1 MPGHDRQQ
9 RTTATATAA
18 ENAEETR
25 EELPPA
31 RPTADQGPDKPT
43 ELGRRSWWGVLKRT
57 AKEYRR
63 DSLSDWAAALTYYAI
78 LSLFP
83 GLLVL
88 VSGLRLFGASTVN
101 TVVDNVTAIAP
112 GTVKSVL
119 RGAVGNIQHGSQ
131 GTAGLLVIVSLLGAL
146 WSASGY
152 VAAFMRAANAI
163 YDVPEGRPIWKKLPV
178 RLGVTVVT
186 GVLLAAS
193 ALAVV
198 FTGKLAEQVGRL
210 VGLSRAAV
218 QVWNI
223 AKWPVLVLVI
233 SLVFAI
239 LYWAAPNA
247 RQGGFRWV
255 TPGGLVAVF
264 VWLVGS
270 AGFALYVTHFNSYNK
285 TYGSIAAIIIFL
297 VWLYLT
303 NTAVLLGAELDAE
316 LARGRALAAGHPA
329 DAEPYT
335 QLRDDRKV
343 NGDQPGGLT

>member
-1 MPGHDRQQ
+1 MPGH
-9 RTTATATAA
+9 RTTDANRDQRGPA
-18 ENAEETR
+18 EAVPEKR
-25 EELPPA
+25 VELPPA
-31 RPTADQGPDKPT
+31 EPTAEEGPGKPSQLT
-43 ELGRRSWWGVLKRT
+43 RQSWLGVLKRT
-57 AKEYRR
+57 AKEYRN
-63 DSLSDWAAALTYYAI
+63 DNLSDWAAALTYYGI

-88 VSGLRLFGASTVN
+88 VAGLGLFGRNTVN
-101 TVVDNVTAIAP
+101 TVVENVTAIAP
-112 GTVKSVL
+112 GTVKTIL
-119 RGAVGNIQHGSQ
+119 RGAVDNIQRGGQ
-131 GTAGLLVIVSLLGAL
+131 GTAGVLAIVSLLAAL

-178 RLGVTVVT
+178 RVGVTVIT
-186 GVLLAAS
+186 GVLISAS

-198 FTGKLAEQVGRL
+198 FTGRLAEQLGRL
-210 VGLSRAAV
+210 IGLGGTAV

-223 AKWPVLVLVI
+223 AKWPVLAVLI

-255 TPGGLVAVF
+255 SPGSLLGVVI
-264 VWLVGS
+264 WLLGS
-270 AGFALYVTHFNSYNK
+270 AGFALYVTHFGSYNK

-303 NTAVLLGAELDAE
+303 NTAVLLGAELNAE
-316 LARGRALAAGHPA
+316 LERGRALEAGHPA
-329 DAEPYT
+329 QAEPYT
-335 QLRDDRKV
+335 ELRDDRKV
-343 NGDQPGGLT
+343 NREQSGL